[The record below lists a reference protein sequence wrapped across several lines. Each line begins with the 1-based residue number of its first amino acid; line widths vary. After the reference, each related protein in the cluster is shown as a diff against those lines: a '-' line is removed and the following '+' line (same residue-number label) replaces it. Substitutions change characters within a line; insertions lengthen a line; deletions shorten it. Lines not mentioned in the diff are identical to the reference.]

1 MCLYSMDKYLVEE
14 TKESQSFVEKAL
26 SIKKKWAREIGK
38 YYAPACLKANCTE
51 KREMYLEKQMLTI
64 NVPHHYDFEQ

>member
-26 SIKKKWAREIGK
+26 SIKKSG
-38 YYAPACLKANCTE
+38 
-51 KREMYLEKQMLTI
+51 LEKSENIMLL
-64 NVPHHYDFEQ
+64 HA

>member
-26 SIKKKWAREIGK
+26 SIKKRAQEIGK

-51 KREMYLEKQMLTI
+51 KREMYFEK
-64 NVPHHYDFEQ
+64 

>member
-1 MCLYSMDKYLVEE
+1 MDKYLVEE

-26 SIKKKWAREIGK
+26 SIKKKRAREIGK

-51 KREMYLEKQMLTI
+51 KREMYLEK
-64 NVPHHYDFEQ
+64 

>member
-26 SIKKKWAREIGK
+26 SIKKKSG
-38 YYAPACLKANCTE
+38 
-51 KREMYLEKQMLTI
+51 LEKSENIMLL
-64 NVPHHYDFEQ
+64 HA